1 MQYVNPL
8 QVKCTLANATGA
20 RLEFS
25 EEGSTGILAEYKPP
39 KTLEPGE
46 VASFLV
52 DKASFALKYNIQVFQ
67 GPMLGWMRPG
77 GDDSESVTLNS
88 TTDRSG
94 EIEADVQVAGPNPGP
109 PARYPTTFIVDVHL
123 VQTPKS
129 TSFDVVQIFAKQLIT
144 QTPRG

>member
-52 DKASFALKYNIQVFQ
+52 HKASFALEYNIQVFQ
-67 GPMLGWMRPG
+67 GPFLGWMRP
-77 GDDSESVTLNS
+77 DVKSVTLDS
-88 TTDRSG
+88 TTYRSG
-94 EIEADVQVAGPNPGP
+94 EIEADVQVAGDNPRGP
-109 PARYPTTFIVDVHL
+109 PAMYPTKFI
-123 VQTPKS
+123 
-129 TSFDVVQIFAKQLIT
+129 FDVYENGDLVQIFAKQLIT